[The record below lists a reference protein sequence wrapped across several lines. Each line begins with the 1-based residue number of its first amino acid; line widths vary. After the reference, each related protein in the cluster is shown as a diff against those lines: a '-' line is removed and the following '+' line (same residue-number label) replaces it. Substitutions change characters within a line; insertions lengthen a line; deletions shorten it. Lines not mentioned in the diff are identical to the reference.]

1 VVAQWIGGFAPLFAD
16 LISPSI
22 STKIKALG
30 EPHILSLSLTI
41 PYMKNEKPPNAFGQS
56 CTISKDL
63 REIPQFQTREVISD
77 TVDLTCL

>member
-16 LISPSI
+16 LVSPSM
-22 STKIKALG
+22 STKIKALR

-41 PYMKNEKPPNAFGQS
+41 PYMKNEKPPNALGQS
-56 CTISKDL
+56 CTDS